1 MPYSF
6 EIKPG
11 LVEKLKKI
19 KKKNVL
25 LFQRIQKK
33 IAEIVEDPTHY
44 KPLRYDM
51 KNIRRVHF
59 DPFVLIFSVNP
70 IFIFIIVATAF
81 SVNETEKLIEFLE
94 FDHHDNVYKR

>member
-11 LVEKLKKI
+11 LIEKLKKI

-33 IAEIVEDPTHY
+33 IGEIVEDPNHY

-59 DPFVLIFSVNP
+59 DPLS
-70 IFIFIIVATAF
+70 
-81 SVNETEKLIEFLE
+81 
-94 FDHHDNVYKR
+94 